1 MPTSNEE
8 ELQALSRQILRMA
21 QSAAAQSNLPNADL
35 RRVLNF
41 LDKLVQV
48 VDQAFRSLYTILV
61 DIKLLGDE
69 DIGGGQIRL
78 IRRDLE
84 MVSAQSWYRDVEEIC
99 SRLHHLSDNYAQNI
113 APIVQTLANSN
124 EWSEIFRLMDEHE
137 GHIIRIVQGSV
148 AELKSLLAVLQTT
161 DELAQ
166 ARQLAESKGDALQY
180 CLQDLTDFRIQILGL
195 SGSVG
200 FLELIE
206 TDREAVTAQLQL
218 LIDRSDRR
226 ITNISTGGGAYVGGN
241 VSVSGGNFIGNTE
254 INAPATT
261 GGA

>member
-1 MPTSNEE
+1 MPENNDEQ
-8 ELQALSRQILRMA
+8 LHALSSQILRMA
-21 QSAAAQSNLPNADL
+21 QSATEQTDLPSADL

-61 DIKLLGDE
+61 DIEFLRDE
-69 DIGGGQIRL
+69 EIGGGQIRQ

-84 MVSAQSWYRDVEEIC
+84 MVSTQSWYRDVEKIC
-99 SRLHHLSDNYAQNI
+99 GRLHQLSDNYKESI
-113 APIVQTLANSN
+113 APIVQSLAHSA

-137 GHIIRIVQGSV
+137 SHIIRIVQGSV
-148 AELKSLLAVLQTT
+148 WELKNLLAVLQTT
-161 DELAQ
+161 GELAQ
-166 ARQLAESKGDALQY
+166 ARELAERQKDALQDS
-180 CLQDLTDFRIQILGL
+180 LQDLTDFHNQILGM

-206 TDREAVTAQLQL
+206 TDRAAVTAQLQL

-226 ITNISTGGGAYVGGN
+226 ITNISTGGGAYVEGN
-241 VSVSGGNFIGNTE
+241 VSVTDGDFVGNSQTNSSATAEGG
-254 INAPATT
+254 
-261 GGA
+261 